1 MQGSY
6 KSQFWSW
13 LFAWQTTSH
22 GFYLSTPMPIFKYL
36 PTVCSLPLLIKSDL
50 GNTFQNSPFCMF
62 FKFCQ
67 ISRKYKPIYCL
78 KVKINQI
85 CIFYLFFSSCLCT
98 CLNGYFL
105 GKWILTSAVICIP
118 WREKK
123 WCFMWLIQVFT
134 VWGLFHDPKHL
145 ESNKGLVIL
154 EEGNTLITQ
163 GR

>member
-1 MQGSY
+1 MIFLQGSY
-6 KSQFWSW
+6 KSQFWIW

-36 PTVCSLPLLIKSDL
+36 PTVCSLALLIKSDL

-78 KVKINQI
+78 KVKFNQI

-105 GKWILTSAVICIP
+105 GKWILTSAVNLYFLKG
-118 WREKK
+118 EEV
-123 WCFMWLIQVFT
+123 M
-134 VWGLFHDPKHL
+134 FHVTYSGFYSLGSFSWSQALRK
-145 ESNKGLVIL
+145 
-154 EEGNTLITQ
+154 
-163 GR
+163 